1 MYYLCNLVIPT
12 CSCRICRRLTK
23 ICYRSVDREFFVYYN
38 KMTIMHIRGANIA
51 APDVASEKGI
61 LNIKDA
67 TSMAYSCFE
76 TKLRGHKNS
85 FERLF

>member
-1 MYYLCNLVIPT
+1 
-12 CSCRICRRLTK
+12 
-23 ICYRSVDREFFVYYN
+23 
-38 KMTIMHIRGANIA
+38 MTIMHIRGANIA

-67 TSMAYSCFE
+67 TSMAYSCCE

-85 FERLF
+85 FESLF